1 VIRIEATV
9 DADQA
14 TDAFKH
20 ARRDIYRRTKS
31 GIKHAG
37 ERTILPKAR
46 RGVTRRTPVVASQ
59 LIVKTTTTDG
69 YLTARTVKQGRK
81 IGLLNFGGTVDAPIV
96 PKAAQKKIAA
106 TGTRGGAYKGEI
118 GGRKFNFRGKRAIAF
133 GGIVVSQVNKA
144 RRYRGSH
151 FLEKAR
157 DEGLE
162 EFGQAL
168 LPSILMAFEP
178 LEHTP

>member
-1 VIRIEATV
+1 VIRITATV

-20 ARRDIYRRTKS
+20 ARRDIYRRAKS

-46 RGVTRRTPVVASQ
+46 RGMTANTPVVASQ
-59 LIVKTTTTDG
+59 LVVKTTASDG
-69 YLTARTVKQGRK
+69 YLTASRAKEGRK
-81 IGLLNFGGTVDAPIV
+81 IGLLNFGGQVREPIL
-96 PKAAQKKIAA
+96 PKDKKALS
-106 TGTRGGAYKGEI
+106 
-118 GGRKFNFRGKRAIAF
+118 F
-133 GGIVVSQVNKA
+133 GGIVVSQVNRA

-157 DEGLE
+157 DEGLQ

-168 LPSILMAFEP
+168 LPEILLAFEP
-178 LEHTP
+178 LEHSP